1 MLLTKSSMY
10 TLHSSFDDVNK
21 KTCHYAFTYIEFFHN
36 LNMVQ
41 HVHCDVNTFSIYFT
55 SSKFE
60 MFCEEEK
67 WYEISF

>member
-1 MLLTKSSMY
+1 MF
-10 TLHSSFDDVNK
+10 LH
-21 KTCHYAFTYIEFFHN
+21 IEFFHN

-67 WYEISF
+67 WYEISSNIVPHILTSTSQKTCSCQSSDL